1 MLIRCIKNDL
11 SLHLF
16 VLSCAFSIS
25 ALWAAPKEAP
35 AQERLNFAYISPNAS
50 SSSVLWVA
58 KEMGIFKKH
67 GLDVNVI
74 YIKSAV
80 PDLPYPT
87 LEGMKTLTAE
97 MGRTR
102 PEVLKADPASF
113 IDASF
118 VKAIEEEG
126 FMKRLGQRTP

>member
-1 MLIRCIKNDL
+1 MLTRTIQNNL
-11 SLHLF
+11 PLHLF

-35 AQERLNFAYISPNAS
+35 AQDRLNFAYISPNAS

-58 KEMGIFKKH
+58 K
-67 GLDVNVI
+67 
-74 YIKSAV
+74 
-80 PDLPYPT
+80 
-87 LEGMKTLTAE
+87 E

-126 FMKRLGQRTP
+126 FMKRLGQK

>member
-1 MLIRCIKNDL
+1 MLIRCIKNNL

-58 KEMGIFKKH
+58 KEMG
-67 GLDVNVI
+67 
-74 YIKSAV
+74 
-80 PDLPYPT
+80 
-87 LEGMKTLTAE
+87 
-97 MGRTR
+97 RTR

-118 VKAIEEEG
+118 VKAIEDEG